1 MTRNWSKRR
10 MVMSNDLSEHENLLF
25 RPEELPEE
33 FYFKNYADL
42 TRFISYFYQIDSVFK
57 LKPRTILEV
66 GVGNNLVSNYLKQ
79 SGFKVT
85 TVDIN
90 KNLKPDV
97 VGNLA
102 NLPFLDNTFD
112 VVLAFEI
119 LEHIPFRDVPTSL
132 YELRRVSRRKVI
144 ISLPY
149 SCLFVESIF
158 SVKTPFMTRQLR
170 LFLGIPTFRAN
181 FKRRSG
187 HYWEMGYKNYPKKE
201 VRKLL
206 ERYFKITSEFQ
217 PLLNPYHYF
226 FILEK
231 TSG

>member
-1 MTRNWSKRR
+1 
-10 MVMSNDLSEHENLLF
+10 MSNNLSEDENLLF
-25 RPEELPEE
+25 RPEQLPEGS
-33 FYFKNYADL
+33 YFKNYADL

-66 GVGNNLVSNYLKQ
+66 GVGNNIVSNYLRQ

-90 KNLKPDV
+90 KNLKPDA

-102 NLPFLDNTFD
+102 NLPFLGNTFD

-119 LEHIPFRDVPTSL
+119 LEHIPFRNVPTSL
-132 YELRRVSRRKVI
+132 SELRRVSRGKVI
-144 ISLPY
+144 ISIPY
-149 SCLFVESIF
+149 SCFFVESVLNI
-158 SVKTPFMTRQLR
+158 KTPFMTRQLR
-170 LFLGIPTFRAN
+170 VFLGIPIFTTD
-181 FKRRSG
+181 FKRRGG

-206 ERYFKITSEFQ
+206 ERYFKISSEFQ
-217 PLLNPYHYF
+217 PVLNPYHYF

-231 TSG
+231 TLS